1 MVTIII
7 MALALALLQIWII
20 PMAGALIINIK
31 SKKPGEIAI
40 SIIGRLVEYR
50 SVLNKIE
57 NYD

>member
-31 SKKPGEIAI
+31 SMHYLL
-40 SIIGRLVEYR
+40 SNR
-50 SVLNKIE
+50 
-57 NYD
+57 D